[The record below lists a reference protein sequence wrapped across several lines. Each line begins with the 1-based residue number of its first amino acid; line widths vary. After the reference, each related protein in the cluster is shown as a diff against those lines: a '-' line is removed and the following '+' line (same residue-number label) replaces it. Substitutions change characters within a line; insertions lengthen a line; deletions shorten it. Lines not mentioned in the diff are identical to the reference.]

1 MKKSTKSILI
11 AVCIILIAAVVF
23 FILTAE
29 KKLAEDIPEE
39 AGTAQHAEPTSN
51 VSRQVRE
58 SVREKTGST
67 ETLDEVINILL
78 IGVDNDYLAGMNDL
92 GNADGVMLLTVNNKT
107 EEIILTSFLR
117 DTRVRVPNAYDT
129 KLTTTYHKG
138 GVPLLREVFELNFE
152 IPVTSYVLVNYLD
165 IVDIIDS
172 LGGIEAELSRDE
184 IWAMIPKINNINKLV
199 GAEAGSN
206 IIDVEDTGVHMMNG
220 VQTAAYLRIRPSST
234 RDDVGRTIR
243 ARYVVGQIM
252 DKLKNM
258 SHSELIDFANAFFKE
273 VDTDL
278 SASELFALLDKSDEL
293 LNYKTI
299 SDRIPLDGAYT
310 SSSDGNAYA
319 QPDYEVNNKHLFE
332 SIYEGIH

>member
-58 SVREKTGST
+58 IVREKTGSA

-152 IPVTSYVLVNYLD
+152 IN
-165 IVDIIDS
+165 
-172 LGGIEAELSRDE
+172 
-184 IWAMIPKINNINKLV
+184 
-199 GAEAGSN
+199 
-206 IIDVEDTGVHMMNG
+206 
-220 VQTAAYLRIRPSST
+220 AYI
-234 RDDVGRTIR
+234 
-243 ARYVVGQIM
+243 Y
-252 DKLKNM
+252 
-258 SHSELIDFANAFFKE
+258 
-273 VDTDL
+273 
-278 SASELFALLDKSDEL
+278 
-293 LNYKTI
+293 
-299 SDRIPLDGAYT
+299 
-310 SSSDGNAYA
+310 SSDIACKQKKQFEKDILKSNQLTLEMYKGR
-319 QPDYEVNNKHLFE
+319 NNKTKIKEGLSKLFS
-332 SIYEGIH
+332 SIL